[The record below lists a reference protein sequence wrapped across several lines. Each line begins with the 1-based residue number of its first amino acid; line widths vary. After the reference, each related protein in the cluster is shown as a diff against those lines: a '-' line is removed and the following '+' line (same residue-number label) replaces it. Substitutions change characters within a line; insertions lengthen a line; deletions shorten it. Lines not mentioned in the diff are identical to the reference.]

1 MYYVY
6 ILECKDGT
14 LYTGW
19 TINLDNRL
27 AEHNQGKGAKYTR
40 SRAPVVLKYFESL
53 STKKEAL
60 QREYFIKQLS
70 REEKLKLIASYGLN

>member
-1 MYYVY
+1 MYNIY

-19 TINLDNRL
+19 TIDIEKRI
-27 AEHNQGKGAKYTR
+27 AKHNQGKGAKYTR
-40 SRAPVVLKYFESL
+40 SRTPVVLKYIESFA
-53 STKKEAL
+53 TKKEAL

-70 REEKLKLIASYGLN
+70 REEKLKLITVAI